1 MKLKAFS
8 LFFLITLFAQAQFSL
23 SGRVVSTET
32 GAPVPKAEVWN
43 KTTGKLTKAA
53 ENGNFEVMDL
63 EEGTYEFAVFG
74 YDYEIINHT
83 ITIYGNQEM
92 EFRLLPITEN

>member
-1 MKLKAFS
+1 MQIYSGTKIILTINPIYSLSRMKLKAFS
-8 LFFLITLFAQAQFSL
+8 LFFLITFFAQAQFSL
-23 SGRVVSTET
+23 SGRVLSTET
-32 GAPVPKAEVWN
+32 GAPVPNAEVWN

-74 YDYEIINHT
+74 YDYE
-83 ITIYGNQEM
+83 
-92 EFRLLPITEN
+92 